1 MRLSKHDLFL
11 SIRRTV
17 VPFVVGA
24 LGTTALAPFLP
35 EPLVTE
41 WLTVALVTIYY
52 VVIRLLEI
60 KVPGVAILLGG
71 KGQPM
76 YVDPELEKR
85 AFEDFIRALKSLE
98 DDEAFPLNL
107 DERREMRN
115 LKAIEDAGED
125 L

>member
-1 MRLSKHDLFL
+1 MFTKHDLFL

-17 VPFVVGA
+17 VPFAVGA
-24 LGTTALAPFLP
+24 LGATALGPYLP
-35 EPLVTE
+35 EALVTE
-41 WLTVALVTIYY
+41 WLTVALATIYY
-52 VVIRLLEI
+52 VVLRLLEM

-71 KGQPM
+71 KGQPT

-85 AFEDFIRALKSLE
+85 AFEDFLK
-98 DDEAFPLNL
+98 A
-107 DERREMRN
+107 